1 MKARMPN
8 DNTIQ
13 AERLKMIEELMKHPL
28 EADDRFSFRC
38 KQCGKCCKDR
48 NDIILSAFDLCR
60 IAKHKNMELK
70 DVIEKFGV
78 LYIGD
83 TSRIPLISLKMR
95 KDNGDCP
102 FLQNNRCTIHL
113 GKPAACALFPLGRCA
128 MREENGSSKI
138 VYIVQ
143 PVKCGAKDE
152 QHTPRE
158 WMTEFDLEESETW
171 FSVWQETVFEI
182 SEWIKKRIDKIP
194 LEKLNL
200 TYGLMVNILYL
211 RYDLDKPLAAQV
223 ENNKHY
229 IMLMLNVLEQTINK
243 EN

>member
-1 MKARMPN
+1 MKARIPD

-13 AERLKMIEELMKHPL
+13 AERLKTIEELMKHPL
-28 EADDRFSFRC
+28 EADDSFSFRC
-38 KQCGKCCKDR
+38 IQCGKCCKDR

-143 PVKCGAKDE
+143 PVECGAKDE

-194 LEKLNL
+194 LRICNN
-200 TYGLMVNILYL
+200 VFSIPINNNISA
-211 RYDLDKPLAAQV
+211 K
-223 ENNKHY
+223 K
-229 IMLMLNVLEQTINK
+229 
-243 EN
+243 